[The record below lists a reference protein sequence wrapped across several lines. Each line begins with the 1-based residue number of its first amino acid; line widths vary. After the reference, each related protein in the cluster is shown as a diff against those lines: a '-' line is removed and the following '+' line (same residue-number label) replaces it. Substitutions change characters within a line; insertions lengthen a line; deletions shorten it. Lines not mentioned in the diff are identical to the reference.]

1 VRDRKALQTEPL
13 GPVVSIRTAVPG
25 DESLILSFIR
35 SLAEYEKLSGEVSAT
50 EADIQDAI
58 FRERPYAEAL
68 LAFRGEEPAG
78 FALFF
83 HHFST
88 FLGKPGLYL
97 EDLFVKPEFRG
108 RGIGK
113 ALLAR
118 LAGIAV
124 QRDCGRLEW
133 AVLDWN
139 KSAIRFYRS
148 IGADLITDWRIFRL
162 TGEDLKNLAKSG

>member
-1 VRDRKALQTEPL
+1 VKNRVNSGTESRQPL
-13 GPVVSIRTAVPG
+13 SVRTAVPG

-50 EADIQDAI
+50 QRDIRNAL
-58 FRERPYAEAL
+58 FGEKPCAEVL
-68 LAFRGEEPAG
+68 LAFWEEEPAG

-83 HHFST
+83 TNFST

-108 RGIGK
+108 RKIGK
-113 ALLAR
+113 ALLAE
-118 LAGIAV
+118 LAGIAL
-124 QRDCGRLEW
+124 RRECGRLEW

-139 KSAIRFYRS
+139 TSAIRFYQS
-148 IGADLITDWRIFRL
+148 LGAGLLADWRIFRM